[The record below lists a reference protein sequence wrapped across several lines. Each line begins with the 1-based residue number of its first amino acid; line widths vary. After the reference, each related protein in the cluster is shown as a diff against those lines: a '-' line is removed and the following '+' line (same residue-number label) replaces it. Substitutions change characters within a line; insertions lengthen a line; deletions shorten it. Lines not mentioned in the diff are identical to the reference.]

1 METKYYKW
9 NDIHSLSILDRV
21 LIVETF
27 GSQGISGMQPGTA
40 DPLEKVLAMIP
51 PPPAK
56 DSDTEPEDPDAD
68 WDD

>member
-1 METKYYKW
+1 MTQPFNTGQET
-9 NDIHSLSILDRV
+9 IV
-21 LIVETF
+21 LEIF
-27 GSQGISGMQPGTA
+27 GFQGISGMQPGTV
-40 DPLEKVLAMIP
+40 DPLEKVLALIP

>member
-1 METKYYKW
+1 MADLHAKLYLRRK
-9 NDIHSLSILDRV
+9 
-21 LIVETF
+21 
-27 GSQGISGMQPGTA
+27 GISGMQPGTV
-40 DPLEKVLAMIP
+40 DPLEKVLALIP